1 MPPAPLS
8 VEPRRACVLH
18 RMQIET
24 YYLERPGGRARAAA
38 VAGPYVLVQRDE
50 CGEPILGEEAEQRAD
65 VGNVI

>member
-18 RMQIET
+18 RVQIET

-38 VAGPYVLVQRDE
+38 VAGPHVLVQRNEGADAIFR
-50 CGEPILGEEAEQRAD
+50 GDGEEFAD
-65 VGNVI
+65 VR